1 MSDIPR
7 QETSPD
13 PYKLPASLHEPDRAL
28 FAGWSM
34 RRVFTPG
41 DVLVLREIPFADF
54 RRGDIVAYGQG
65 DRPGVVHRLIRRE
78 DDKLI
83 LQGDNNDAPDA
94 RTVTA
99 EDSPRLVIGRIP
111 SGSRKVRLVAR
122 GQRGMIQFR
131 CNRLRRFCRKA
142 TARLG
147 RLLLGRFWDRLV
159 ATIMQTR

>member
-1 MSDIPR
+1 MSDTPR
-7 QETSPD
+7 QETSSD
-13 PYKLPASLHEPDRAL
+13 PCKLPASLHEPDRAL

-94 RTVTA
+94 RAVTA

-111 SGSRKVRLVAR
+111 SGSRNVRHVAR
-122 GQRGMIQFR
+122 GRRGLVQFR
-131 CNRLRRFCRKA
+131 CNRLRRACRLA
-142 TARLG
+142 IIRLG
-147 RLLLGRFWDRLV
+147 RLLLGQRLWDKLSARLH
-159 ATIMQTR
+159 

>member
-7 QETSPD
+7 QETSPS
-13 PYKLPASLHEPDRAL
+13 PYRLPASLHEPDRAL

-83 LQGDNNDAPDA
+83 LQGDNNPAPDA
-94 RTVTA
+94 NPVTA
-99 EDSPRLVIGRIP
+99 EDSPRLVVGRIP
-111 SGSRKVRLVAR
+111 SGSRRIHGVSR
-122 GQRGMIQFR
+122 GHLGMVQYR
-131 CNRLRRFCRKA
+131 CNRLRRACRLA
-142 TARLG
+142 AIRLG
-147 RLLLGRFWDRLV
+147 RLLLGQRLWDKLSARLH
-159 ATIMQTR
+159 